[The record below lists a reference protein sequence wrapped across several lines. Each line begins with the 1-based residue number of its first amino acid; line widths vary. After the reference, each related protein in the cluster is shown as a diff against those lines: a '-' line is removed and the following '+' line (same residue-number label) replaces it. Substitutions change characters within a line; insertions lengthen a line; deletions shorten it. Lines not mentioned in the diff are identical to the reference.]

1 MRDQVFQYYPLIG
14 GGKFGVERQPMNA
27 CHSKEQAF
35 RCANYCLQ
43 SMMPGIYRLLSNSEA
58 KPHHYQ
64 HFNIHCPTCGS
75 KLINMSS
82 AIDEHTLP
90 LYGCKYCR

>member
-35 RCANYCLQ
+35 RCAQLLFAEHDARCISPAFQQRSQAPSLPALQ
-43 SMMPGIYRLLSNSEA
+43 HSL
-58 KPHHYQ
+58 PHLWQQADKHVQ
-64 HFNIHCPTCGS
+64 RH
-75 KLINMSS
+75 
-82 AIDEHTLP
+82 
-90 LYGCKYCR
+90 R